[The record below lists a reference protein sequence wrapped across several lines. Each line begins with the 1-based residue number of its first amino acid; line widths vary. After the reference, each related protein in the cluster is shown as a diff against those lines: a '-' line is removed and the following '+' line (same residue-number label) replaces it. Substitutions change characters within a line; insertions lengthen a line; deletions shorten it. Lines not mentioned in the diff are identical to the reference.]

1 MAKFCGNVG
10 YAVDIEA
17 EPGLWVQGPTV
28 KKYYGDVSRTSSRY
42 QNAEKLNDDLTL
54 SMEISIVADKFA
66 YENFSQIR
74 YVEYLGA
81 KWRVTNVEVRHPR
94 LVLSIGGV
102 YNE

>member
-42 QNAEKLNDDLTL
+42 QNAEKLNDDLNL